1 MSNRKIVLLVAVL
14 LVIVVSQSGCALLQ
28 IPTALINGTF
38 SILGK
43 LLGIAQKLPMPPPG
57 VFGN

>member
-1 MSNRKIVLLVAVL
+1 MSNRKIVLFVAVL
-14 LVIVVSQSGCALLQ
+14 VVVVFTQSGCTLLQ
-28 IPTALINGTF
+28 VPAALINGTF